1 MMAAP
6 FRKNILLVE
15 DDPTLGEGLQSS
27 LSKTYNVK
35 WANTL
40 AKATHLIKT
49 ETFDLLICDLGL
61 PDGNGMDLVESIQ
74 NLTYR
79 PPVLILSAQGDPET
93 RLKGYEIGIQEFVPK
108 PFHLK
113 ELLLRIGHV
122 FEAHANQIEFEV
134 GKVKINF
141 ATFAVYLQGGAI
153 EYPPVNDIKILKHL
167 TSQAGNPVSRDQ
179 LIDVVWGADSET
191 SHRTIDNS
199 IARLRQLV
207 GDTDEQIIRSVRGV
221 GYVFENKSSGEK
233 I

>member
-1 MMAAP
+1 MTLS
-6 FRKNILLVE
+6 FKKNILLVE
-15 DDPTLGEGLQSS
+15 DDPVLDEGLRVS
-27 LSKTYNVK
+27 LSKNYNVK

-40 AKATHLIKT
+40 SKAYQLINT

-61 PDGNGMDLVESIQ
+61 PDGHGMDLVEKIQ
-74 NLTYR
+74 TLSYK
-79 PPVLILSAQGDPET
+79 PPVLILSAHGDPET

-122 FEAHANQIEFEV
+122 FEAHASKIEVEV

-141 ATFAVYLQGGAI
+141 ATFTVYQSDGSI

-167 TSQAGNPVSRDQ
+167 KNQVGTPVSRDQ
-179 LIDVVWGADSET
+179 LIDAVWGIDRET
-191 SHRTIDNS
+191 SHRTIDNA
-199 IARLRQLV
+199 IARLRHLL
-207 GDTDEQIIRSVRGV
+207 GDTNEQIIRSVRGV
-221 GYVFENKSSGEK
+221 GYVFETKAQAREK